1 MEHEHTYASRD
12 DAERMANY
20 YCDKAARNYRT
31 AELIEQS
38 VRQRVLEILDGGQRL
53 TDEKLDTIAND
64 IQILQEAREETRK
77 LLKSADDAKAD
88 MMAYEAEQNNTAE
101 EEEKQ

>member
-1 MEHEHTYASRD
+1 MAHIYASRD

-20 YCDKAARNYRT
+20 YCDKAARNYHT

-38 VRQRVLEILDGGQRL
+38 VRQRFLEILDGGQRL

-64 IQILQEAREETRK
+64 ILILQEAREETKK
-77 LLKSADDAKAD
+77 LLKNANEARADQLAF
-88 MMAYEAEQNNTAE
+88 EAEQTITAE
-101 EEEKQ
+101 EEAEA